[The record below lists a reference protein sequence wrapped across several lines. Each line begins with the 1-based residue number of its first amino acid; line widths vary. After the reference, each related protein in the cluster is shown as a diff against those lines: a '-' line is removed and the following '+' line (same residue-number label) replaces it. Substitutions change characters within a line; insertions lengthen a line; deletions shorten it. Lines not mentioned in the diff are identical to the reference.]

1 MNHKQTAWYHR
12 NYVRMTEQHLIKAFE
27 LVVLLFAI
35 SVHESAHA
43 WTAWRCGDPTARML
57 GRISLNPIRH
67 IDLFGSIILPVVLV
81 IMGLPPFGWAKPT
94 PVDPRNFKHQ
104 VRDDILTALAGPVS
118 NLLIATVALVLLM
131 IIQTLRTNAS
141 WLMPLA
147 LFLYLSIIVN
157 VVLMVFNLIPL
168 PPLDGS
174 HVFRHLLSER
184 GRHVYDQ
191 VGMVALVAL
200 LLVFR
205 DVIGRLSAPV
215 IAMFEA
221 FLR

>member
-1 MNHKQTAWYHR
+1 
-12 NYVRMTEQHLIKAFE
+12 MTQEHLIKAFG

-43 WTAWRCGDPTARML
+43 WMAWRCGDPTARML

-67 IDLFGSIILPVVLV
+67 IDLFGSIILPVLLV
-81 IMGLPPFGWAKPT
+81 IVGLPPFGWAKPT
-94 PVDPRNFKHQ
+94 PVDPRNFKHE

-118 NLLIATVALVLLM
+118 NLLIATAALLLL
-131 IIQTLRTNAS
+131 ILLQRVRGGTD

-147 LFLYLSIIVN
+147 VFLYLSIIVN

-174 HVFRHLLSER
+174 HVFRHLLSEQ
-184 GRHVYDQ
+184 GRRLYDQ
-191 VGMVALVAL
+191 VGMVALVL
-200 LLVFR
+200 LLFVFR
-205 DVIGRLSAPV
+205 DAIGRLSAPV
-215 IAMFEA
+215 IAIFNA